1 MADKAH
7 NQIAFALEVLRLL
20 SKEPTSRQSLVENL
34 ELLLGESGKSIED
47 LSQKVTRTIGKLRE
61 CGFEIRSAPN
71 RPYELVESSFPVI
84 LSPDQRQSLAL
95 ASYLLDGLGFS
106 SQASQIQRLGSIK
119 FKDLPPNIKI
129 NFSPP
134 VDYSDD
140 KLATIVQNLQGRLS
154 HQCRFSI
161 RYEGASGKET
171 TWDCDRSE
179 LRIYNGVLYLFSYVP
194 DCKPK
199 VPSNSPHFTQN
210 MAFRIDRIITVRA
223 ASDIAW
229 FQTSFPRETIR
240 YRMRGPLKNYQPR
253 RANEQEIERT
263 EDFVDIDAS
272 EDYHFGLRQRILQY
286 GSNIRVLSPQWF
298 ADEILSEWKKAVS
311 SASLQE

>member
-1 MADKAH
+1 MSDKSH

-20 SKEPTSRQSLVENL
+20 TKEPTSRKALVEKL
-34 ELLLGESGKSIED
+34 ERSLGESGESIED
-47 LSQKVTRTIGKLRE
+47 LPQKLTRTIGKLRE

-95 ASYLLDGLGFS
+95 ASYILDGLGFS
-106 SQASQIQRLGSIK
+106 SQASQLQRLGSIK
-119 FKDLPPNIKI
+119 FADLPPNIKV

-140 KLATIVQNLQGRLS
+140 KLVTIVQNLQERLS
-154 HQCRFSI
+154 RQCRFSI
-161 RYEGASGKET
+161 RYQGASGKET
-171 TWDCDRSE
+171 NWDCDRSE
-179 LRIYNGVLYLFSYVP
+179 LRIYNGVLFLFAYVP

-199 VPSNSPHFTQN
+199 VSSNGPHFTQN
-210 MAFRIDRIITVRA
+210 MAFRIDRIITVRP
-223 ASDIAW
+223 ASEISW

-240 YRMRGPLKNYQPR
+240 YRMSGPLKNYQPR
-253 RANEQEIERT
+253 RANEREVERT
-263 EDFVDIDAS
+263 ENFVDIKAS

-286 GSNIRVLSPQWF
+286 GSNIKVLSPQWF
-298 ADEILSEWKKAVS
+298 ADEILCEWKKAVS
-311 SASLQE
+311 SASP

>member
-1 MADKAH
+1 MPDKAH
-7 NQIAFALEVLRLL
+7 NQIAFALDVLRLL
-20 SKEPTSRQSLVENL
+20 SKEPISRKDLVEKL
-34 ELLLGESGKSIED
+34 ELSLKESGESIED
-47 LSQKVTRTIGKLRE
+47 LPQKLTRTIGKLRE

-106 SQASQIQRLGSIK
+106 SQASQLQRLGSIK
-119 FKDLPPNIKI
+119 FADLPPNIKV

-140 KLATIVQNLQGRLS
+140 KLATIVQDLQERLS
-154 HQCRFSI
+154 RQCRFSI
-161 RYEGASGKET
+161 RYQGALGKET
-171 TWDCDRSE
+171 NWDCDRSE
-179 LRIYNGVLYLFSYVP
+179 LRIHNGVLYLFAYVP

-210 MAFRIDRIITVRA
+210 MAFRIDRIITVRPT
-223 ASDIAW
+223 SEISW
-229 FQTSFPRETIR
+229 FQTSFPREAIR
-240 YRMRGPLKNYQPR
+240 YRMSGPLKNYQPR
-253 RANEQEIERT
+253 RANEREVERT
-263 EDFVDIDAS
+263 ENFVDIDAS
-272 EDYHFGLRQRILQY
+272 EDYHFGLRQRVLQY
-286 GSNIRVLSPQWF
+286 GSNIKILTPQWF

-311 SASLQE
+311 SVSL